1 MTINTLLSH
10 KTNQSMK
17 RVVAVLSLI
26 IAVGLLLWSLFTY
39 QPAPNFYGPRA
50 IYSVVVLSVMLALL
64 GRYLLLRIIKRK
76 SGLAQILYRQLPFT
90 WQTLFLFD
98 ITAPIYLA
106 AGVLV
111 GVPAAVLTALITQTV
126 LQLYTLKCR
135 FVSLEEA
142 TYRIAST
149 ALAVL
154 FADALFT
161 LIAGTQYQQAINNYT
176 PFSESRELL
185 GCIAAA
191 VVMML
196 LLTLASLPALISPYR
211 SSGEDITPVE
221 TSRTAVIT
229 RWRRYLRSPVLLFQ
243 ILVLSVGPLLPVVD
257 IFDNVV
263 AEIAWLFF
271 LIPLFAIYYLALVS
285 TRLSIR
291 TDTLQETLTDLSSA
305 RRRQD
310 ELRDY
315 ATLIT
320 RVQEEERRRLSR
332 ELHDDTAQ
340 ALIALALGLDGLER
354 ALGTLDLSE
363 KDREW
368 LASLQNLAAHTLE
381 GVRRACRDLRPSVL
395 DDLGL
400 RAALEWLSDGS
411 SSRGVPCTF
420 TCRGTPVSTISEEEI
435 AIFRIVQ
442 EALSNIWRHSLA
454 TQAEI
459 DLVYLPDKLHVVI
472 RDNGKGFISQQT
484 LDSAHNSQSSLGLI
498 GMRERA
504 ALIGASLTIRSSVGN
519 GCYIELNLPLPLAT
533 PPVSISS
540 HCQHNTII

>member
-10 KTNQSMK
+10 KTNQPM
-17 RVVAVLSLI
+17 RLVVAVLSLI
-26 IAVGLLLWSLFTY
+26 VAASLLIWSLYTY
-39 QPAPNFYGPRA
+39 RPAANLYGPRA
-50 IYSVVVLSVMLALL
+50 IYSMVVLSVALALS
-64 GRYLLLRIIKRK
+64 GRYLLLRFIKQE
-76 SGLAQILYRQLPFT
+76 SGLAQILYHQLPYS

-111 GVPAAVLTALITQTV
+111 GVPAGVLTALITQTI
-126 LQLYTLKCR
+126 LQLYTFKCR
-135 FVSLEEA
+135 FVSFAEA
-142 TYRIAST
+142 SYRIAST
-149 ALAVL
+149 SVAVL
-154 FADALFT
+154 IADTLFT
-161 LIAGTQYQQAINNYT
+161 LIASTQYQHKANSYT
-176 PFSESRELL
+176 PYSESGELL
-185 GCIAAA
+185 GCIVAA

-196 LLTLASLPALISPYR
+196 LLTLASLLVLIPWHR
-211 SSGEDITPVE
+211 PEGADITPAE

-229 RWRRYLRSPVLLFQ
+229 RWGYYLRSPVLLFQ

-285 TRLSIR
+285 TRLGIR
-291 TDTLQETLTDLSSA
+291 TDTLQDTLADLSSA

-368 LASLQNLAAHTLE
+368 LASLQKLAAHTLE

-400 RAALEWLSDGS
+400 RAALEWLSDSS

-420 TCRGTPVSTISEEEI
+420 TYRGTPLVTKPEEEI

-442 EALSNIWRHSLA
+442 EALSNIWRHSKA

-459 DLVYLPDKLHVVI
+459 ELAYLPEKLHI
-472 RDNGKGFISQQT
+472 AIHDNGKGFASQKT
-484 LDSAHNSQSSLGLI
+484 LDIARNPQSSLGLI

-504 ALIGASLTIRSSVGN
+504 ALIGATLTIRSSIGN
-519 GCYIELNLPLPLAT
+519 GCHVELNLPLPLAS
-533 PPVSISS
+533 PSDSISQV
-540 HCQHNTII
+540 H